1 MDIAAGKWLSEM
13 GMDDYKF
20 IHQCHINSLAEF
32 TAQNMATTLLGENLQ
47 RSFSSESFSSKPSL
61 MMTRNTT
68 ITSTSNGSS
77 SETSQTSIETP
88 GKQQRTNSW
97 NSSFSTLHQSP
108 KPTSSFSTPHQS
120 PKPPSP
126 IPESFSFNTSA
137 PPPTASSQQFY
148 GNLDRLIKPKD
159 EAASPINMHFQ
170 TSISKAACERS
181 ESYAPEA
188 KQGIKRPYS
197 MTRSA
202 MHVQDHIMAERKRRK
217 KLSQQFI
224 ALSAVVP
231 GLKKMDKASVLE
243 GAMKY
248 MKQLQEQLKQLQDQT
263 KTKTMESVVLLKK
276 SKLSVDDECSSSDEN
291 FDGLPDSPLP
301 EIEARTTDK
310 DVLIRI
316 HCKNQQGVGI
326 KILSEIENL
335 HLSVVNSSVLVFG
348 NSTLDVTVIAQ
359 MDNDFSLT
367 MKDLVKKLRL
377 ACMKLSCAIIPSSCI
392 QA

>member
-32 TAQNMATTLLGENLQ
+32 TAQDMATTLLGENLQ

-61 MMTRNTT
+61 MMTGNTT

-97 NSSFSTLHQSP
+97 NSSISTL
-108 KPTSSFSTPHQS
+108 HQS

-137 PPPTASSQQFY
+137 PPPTASSQEFY
-148 GNLDRLIKPKD
+148 GNLDRLSKPKD
-159 EAASPINMHFQ
+159 EAAYPINMNFQ

-188 KQGIKRPYS
+188 NQGIKRPYT

-202 MHVQDHIMAERKRRK
+202 MHVQDHIMAERKRRE

-276 SKLSVDDECSSSDEN
+276 SKLSVDDECTSSDEN
-291 FDGLPDSPLP
+291 FDGLPGSPLP

-377 ACMKLSCAIIPSSCI
+377 ACLKLSCAIIPSSCV